1 MMKTLIALALV
12 LAFGSAAVAMPE
24 PVPRGLSM
32 TAGSAATGIV
42 MGPAEAMDEA
52 TYFRPAPSP
61 TAAGRNFPCRM
72 REVLFEKTRIALS
85 CN

>member
-1 MMKTLIALALV
+1 MKTLIALALI

-24 PVPRGLSM
+24 PVPRDLSM

-42 MGPAEAMDEA
+42 VGPAEAMDES

-61 TAAGRNFPCRM
+61 TAAGQIFPCRL
-72 REVLFEKTRIALS
+72 REMLFEKTRIALS

>member
-1 MMKTLIALALV
+1 MKTLIALALL
-12 LAFGSAAVAMPE
+12 LAFGSAAVAMPA
-24 PVPRGLSM
+24 PVPLDLSM
-32 TAGSAATGIV
+32 PAGDAATGIV
-42 MGPAEAMDEA
+42 IGPAEAMNES

-72 REVLFEKTRIALS
+72 REILFEKTRIALS